1 MIVMLRTLL
10 LSLLISGFAFAQA
23 EQKAPEGAEVTG
35 LEIEGTAWLLFE
47 PQTSS
52 IVAAFNENDPLPPA
66 SITKLMTNYVLFSRL
81 QSGEL
86 SMGDMVPIST
96 SAWRAEGSRMFAEV
110 GSRLELGEL
119 LRSSIVQ
126 SGNDAAIAMAE
137 FAGGSEKAFAAV
149 MNDHAQRLGLS
160 NTQFKNSSGLPA
172 PGHEMSALDIAKLSK
187 AIIDE
192 FPEFYTWF
200 AEKEYTHNEIRQFN
214 RNRLLWQD
222 DSVDGLKTGYTEA
235 AGYCL
240 VGSAQRKGER
250 WIAVVMGSS
259 SEKQRSE
266 DVLSLL
272 NFGFANY
279 SVVNVLDSQ
288 ADLANIQVFGGA
300 VDQLD
305 LRVAEPGT
313 VLVPK
318 AKVDNIVTELD
329 YPDYIQAPL
338 EAGQV
343 LGTVKVKLD
352 DQVLKEWPLVAAEK
366 IDNGSWWKR
375 FSDSLKLRARN
386 FFSA

>member
-10 LSLLISGFAFAQA
+10 ISLLISGFAFAQA